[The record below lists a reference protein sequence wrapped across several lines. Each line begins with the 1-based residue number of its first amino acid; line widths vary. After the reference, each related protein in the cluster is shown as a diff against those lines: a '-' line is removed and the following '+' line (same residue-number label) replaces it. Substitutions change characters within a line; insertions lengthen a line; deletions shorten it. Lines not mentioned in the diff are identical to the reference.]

1 MIYSLQIYTMA
12 LRLNSTPHVGGS
24 QTSIYITNNAHTQ

>member
-12 LRLNSTPHVGGS
+12 LELDSTPHVGGS
-24 QTSIYITNNAHTQ
+24 QTSIYITNNTYTQ